1 MKRFLYRFIYCI
13 LILIIIL
20 CSMYIYNFIKSRYEA
35 EKESNLINT
44 IVLNE
49 TNIKDTSSNNAGK
62 EEKINSENERILKV
76 KKLKEINED
85 IVGWLEIEDTDI
97 SYPVFQGTDNSYYM
111 THNYKKEK
119 SRNGSIFLDKDYD
132 WNIKSNNLLM
142 YGHNL
147 NNGKMFQ
154 DLLKYKD
161 EDYYKKHKIIRFTT
175 DNEDNEYEIM
185 AVFKSRVYYK
195 SEKNVFRY
203 YQFINPKSEKEYN
216 EFVEN
221 SKKASLYD
229 TKVDSEYGDELITLS
244 TCSYHTED
252 GRFAI
257 VGVKK
262 DVKE

>member
-13 LILIIIL
+13 LILIIIF
-20 CSMYIYNFIKSRYEA
+20 CSIYIYNFIKSRHEA
-35 EKESNLINT
+35 EEESNLINT
-44 IVLNE
+44 IIVNE
-49 TNIKDTSSNNAGK
+49 TDINDSSSNNL
-62 EEKINSENERILKV
+62 ENENERILKV
-76 KKLKEINED
+76 KKLKEMNED
-85 IVGWLEIEDTDI
+85 IVGWLEIKGTEI
-97 SYPVFQGTDNSYYM
+97 SYPVLQGTDNSYYM

-119 SRNGSIFLDKDYD
+119 SKNGSIFLDKDYD

-161 EDYYKKHKIIRFTT
+161 EGYYKKHKIIRFTT

-203 YQFINPKSEKEYN
+203 YQFINPKSKKQFNEY
-216 EFVEN
+216 VKN

-229 TKVDSEYGDELITLS
+229 TGVKAKYGDELITLS
-244 TCSYHTED
+244 TCSYHIED
-252 GRFAI
+252 GRFAV

-262 DVKE
+262 VKKKEE

>member
-13 LILIIIL
+13 LILIIIF
-20 CSMYIYNFIKSRYEA
+20 CSIYNYNYIKSRHEA
-35 EKESNLINT
+35 EEESNLINT
-44 IVLNE
+44 IVVNE
-49 TNIKDTSSNNAGK
+49 TDMKDTSSNNVEN
-62 EEKINSENERILKV
+62 EENINSENERILKV

-85 IVGWLEIEDTDI
+85 IVGWLEIEGTEI
-97 SYPVFQGTDNSYYM
+97 SYPVLQGTDNSYYM

-119 SRNGSIFLDKDYD
+119 SKNGSIFLDKDYD

-252 GRFAI
+252 GRFVV

-262 DVKE
+262 GKE

>member
-1 MKRFLYRFIYCI
+1 MKKFLYRFIYCI
-13 LILIIIL
+13 LILIIIF
-20 CSMYIYNFIKSRYEA
+20 CSIYIYNFIKSRHEA
-35 EKESNLINT
+35 EEESNLINT
-44 IVLNE
+44 IIVNE
-49 TNIKDTSSNNAGK
+49 THINDSSSNNL
-62 EEKINSENERILKV
+62 ENENERILKV
-76 KKLKEINED
+76 KKLKEMNED
-85 IVGWLEIEDTDI
+85 IVGWLEIKGTEI
-97 SYPVFQGTDNSYYM
+97 SYPVLQGTDNLYYM

-119 SRNGSIFLDKDYD
+119 SKNGSIFLDKD
-132 WNIKSNNLLM
+132 NNLLM

-161 EDYYKKHKIIRFTT
+161 EGYYKKHKIIRFTT

-262 DVKE
+262 DVK

>member
-1 MKRFLYRFIYCI
+1 
-13 LILIIIL
+13 
-20 CSMYIYNFIKSRYEA
+20 
-35 EKESNLINT
+35 
-44 IVLNE
+44 
-49 TNIKDTSSNNAGK
+49 
-62 EEKINSENERILKV
+62 
-76 KKLKEINED
+76 
-85 IVGWLEIEDTDI
+85 
-97 SYPVFQGTDNSYYM
+97 
-111 THNYKKEK
+111 
-119 SRNGSIFLDKDYD
+119 
-132 WNIKSNNLLM
+132 M

-252 GRFAI
+252 GRFVV

-262 DVKE
+262 GKE